1 MAFKLSFRRRVL
13 AFALLYVCLFW
24 KLGNAD
30 DGDDDYPENQ
40 IGSGIGGAGVG
51 NGSNTGVG
59 GGTVGA
65 GFVILGDPS
74 QIVSKSLLCFSD
86 IYKSCE
92 EPYRLSEKG
101 DLNVPREKIY
111 KFCQGPCLS
120 ETRLV
125 LSCLKKIYS
134 RFTFSNKATIQDIR
148 ETIQDG
154 CLGVHVAAD
163 RDLNVVKHME
173 KEADE
178 KENRGLKGTK
188 TCNVLMGLVLILM
201 APALLL

>member
-59 GGTVGA
+59 GVRVGA

-74 QIVSKSLLCFSD
+74 QI

-101 DLNVPREKIY
+101 DLNVAREKIY
-111 KFCQGPCLS
+111 KFCEGPCLS

-148 ETIQDG
+148 ETIHDG
-154 CLGVHVAAD
+154 CFGFLLAAD
-163 RDLNVVKHME
+163 RDLNVIKHME

-178 KENRGLKGTK
+178 KENRGLKGAK
-188 TCNVLMGLVLILM
+188 TCNVLMGLALILM